1 MIRTSTYALH
11 EHQLFNANRTQS
23 RMQETTIQISSG
35 KQSQSYTGIAED
47 ARRVVSLENMHMR
60 SENFIKQIDLVSS
73 RLTTMESSISQ
84 LQTIASDLK
93 TLLVNATNG
102 ENAGDLALGD
112 RGQTM
117 LDQFS
122 GLLNKQ
128 EDGRYLFAGGITNR
142 QPVDVSGFDPTAAG
156 YDPANPIPANSGY
169 YVGDGLQQSVRIDE
183 DEILAYGIT
192 ADDPAFEAL
201 GRAIFLMR
209 DANGDKTQLAQALQ
223 AVEDAVNRLPDVRS
237 RVGADQIALE
247 GAKGRHTELMDYVEQ
262 SIDDLQNVDIAAAMT
277 RFSADQVM
285 LEASFSVT
293 AKLGQISLVNFL
305 R

>member
-35 KQSQSYTGIAED
+35 KQSSSYAGIAED
-47 ARRVVSLENMHMR
+47 ARRVVSLENMHLR
-60 SENFIKQIDLVSS
+60 SENFIKQIDLVNS

-84 LQTIASDLK
+84 LQAMASELK

-142 QPVDVSGFDPTAAG
+142 QPVDVSSFDPTAAG
-156 YDPANPIPANSGY
+156 YDPAEPTPVNSGY
-169 YVGDGLQQSVRIDE
+169 YVGDDLQQSVRVDE
-183 DEILAYGIT
+183 NEILAYGIT

-209 DANGDKTQLAQALQ
+209 DANGDKAQLAQALQ
-223 AVEDAVNRLPDVRS
+223 AAEDAVNRLPDVRS

>member
-23 RMQETTIQISSG
+23 RMQDTTIQISSG
-35 KQSQSYTGIAED
+35 RQSQDYAGIAEQS
-47 ARRVVSLENMHMR
+47 RRVVSLENMHRR
-60 SENFIKQIDLVSS
+60 SENFVQQIDLVSA
-73 RLTTMESSISQ
+73 RLTTMESGISQ
-84 LQTIASDLK
+84 LQTIASELK

-102 ENAGDLALGD
+102 ENAGDLALDD
-112 RGQTM
+112 RGRTM

-128 EDGRYLFAGGITNR
+128 EDGRYLFAGGSSNR
-142 QPVDVSGFDPTAAG
+142 APVDVSSFDPTAAG
-156 YDPANPIPANSGY
+156 YDPNDPTPANSGY
-169 YVGDGLQQSVRIDE
+169 YVGDSLQQSVRIDE
-183 DEILAYGIT
+183 DETLAYGIT

-201 GRAIFLMR
+201 GRAIYLTR
-209 DANGDKTQLAQALQ
+209 HSNGDKAQLEQALQ

-237 RVGADQIALE
+237 QVGADQIALE
-247 GAKGRHTELMDYVEQ
+247 SAKGRHNELMNHVEQ

-293 AKLGQISLVNFL
+293 AKLGRISLVNFL
-305 R
+305 Q